1 MPRFFLLLLPASVGA
16 LACGSDPVEGNPSFE
31 DVSGAGGLADPSA
44 GGSDAG
50 GVPQTGGVVQ
60 SGGGLAGGGAPSGGQ
75 SSGMGGGMGFP
86 DPVGGSPAAG
96 GLPGS
101 GGAPHVVDALLDEF
115 DAYWDFQSSDP
126 ALIPPVVGDEALT
139 SSGGLAL
146 GPWDEHLVLS
156 GDPSSALCSA
166 PVVNSAADFSV
177 TAWVKLDALSDFD
190 TFVAADGQQV
200 SAFYL
205 QKRNDERLSFTTF
218 PDDSTTADSCVTTAE
233 IQPRVGEWYQ
243 VTGTRDAATREQRIY
258 VDGVLSARTIC
269 PEGVFQAAGG
279 ISVGRGL
286 YDGQP
291 SDFMNGAMDNL
302 GLISRVLT
310 PPEVF
315 DLYQADGPDKKH
327 YLFAYFVEVTEG
339 RGDGL
344 RLAHSHDGQQ
354 WGAIGS
360 GKVFMPPSVGGGS
373 FRDPHLMRDPSG
385 MYHLVWTTTCV
396 PWAESNC
403 VQDRGLGYASSPDLV
418 NWSAADYIT
427 VDLNVEHVWA
437 PESFHDEASG
447 KTMIFWSSPVDDN
460 PAAADPHSIYYVLT
474 DDFETFSDPAVLV
487 AQPSRNLIDA
497 TIVAEGERYLMILKD
512 EADGQKNL
520 RALYSDELFGELAW
534 TDAPSAPLTGNYAA
548 EGPSILQRDGQLFVY
563 FDKYGEG
570 SYGALRATDAALDTP
585 AGWQDVSEEVFF
597 PGVRHGTPI
606 EVPWSVFEAVAL
618 KAGE

>member
-1 MPRFFLLLLPASVGA
+1 
-16 LACGSDPVEGNPSFE
+16 
-31 DVSGAGGLADPSA
+31 
-44 GGSDAG
+44 
-50 GVPQTGGVVQ
+50 
-60 SGGGLAGGGAPSGGQ
+60 
-75 SSGMGGGMGFP
+75 
-86 DPVGGSPAAG
+86 
-96 GLPGS
+96 
-101 GGAPHVVDALLDEF
+101 
-115 DAYWDFQSSDP
+115 
-126 ALIPPVVGDEALT
+126 
-139 SSGGLAL
+139 
-146 GPWDEHLVLS
+146 
-156 GDPSSALCSA
+156 
-166 PVVNSAADFSV
+166 
-177 TAWVKLDALSDFD
+177 
-190 TFVAADGQQV
+190 
-200 SAFYL
+200 
-205 QKRNDERLSFTTF
+205 
-218 PDDSTTADSCVTTAE
+218 
-233 IQPRVGEWYQ
+233 
-243 VTGTRDAATREQRIY
+243 
-258 VDGVLSARTIC
+258 
-269 PEGVFQAAGG
+269 
-279 ISVGRGL
+279 
-286 YDGQP
+286 
-291 SDFMNGAMDNL
+291 
-302 GLISRVLT
+302 
-310 PPEVF
+310 
-315 DLYQADGPDKKH
+315 
-327 YLFAYFVEVTEG
+327 
-339 RGDGL
+339 
-344 RLAHSHDGQQ
+344 
-354 WGAIGS
+354 
-360 GKVFMPPSVGGGS
+360 
-373 FRDPHLMRDPSG
+373 
-385 MYHLVWTTTCV
+385 
-396 PWAESNC
+396 
-403 VQDRGLGYASSPDLV
+403 QDRGLGYASSPDLV